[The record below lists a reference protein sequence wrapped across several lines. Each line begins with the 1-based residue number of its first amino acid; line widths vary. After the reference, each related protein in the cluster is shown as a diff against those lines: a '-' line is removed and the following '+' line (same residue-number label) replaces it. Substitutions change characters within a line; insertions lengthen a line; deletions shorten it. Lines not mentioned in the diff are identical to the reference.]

1 MSGLWQSA
9 AVFALLHC
17 ICKLASACWPLALM
31 NNPEPRFY
39 RLLALERTCMS
50 HPLTEPVM
58 LAELLPEAA
67 LINAH
72 VRAALNEDI
81 GSGDVTASL
90 LPAHQYARA
99 EVITREPAVLS
110 GRAWFDAAFR
120 LLDDE
125 LTIEWQAADGEQI
138 EPGQLLCR
146 LHGRLRSLLTAERTA
161 LNYLQVLSGT
171 ATRAHRYAEA
181 VRGLPVRILDTRKT
195 LPGLRREQK
204 YAVACGGCHN
214 HRMGL
219 FDAILIKKT
228 ISWPLAPS
236 PRRSRPRAISGWG
249 WRWRSK
255 SNRWTNFARRS
266 PPGPSVYCWI
276 ISRPICCAKLLQLP
290 RVVRAWRHLAALRS
304 SICKPSRRPG
314 LMTSRSAI

>member
-1 MSGLWQSA
+1 M
-9 AVFALLHC
+9 F
-17 ICKLASACWPLALM
+17 
-31 NNPEPRFY
+31 
-39 RLLALERTCMS
+39 

-219 FDAILIKKT
+219 FDAILIKENH
-228 ISWPLAPS
+228 I
-236 PRRSRPRAISGWG
+236 
-249 WRWRSK
+249 
-255 SNRWTNFARRS
+255 
-266 PPGPSVYCWI
+266 
-276 ISRPICCAKLLQLP
+276 
-290 RVVRAWRHLAALRS
+290 LAAGSIAAAIQAARDLRVGMAVEIEVES
-304 SICKPSRRPG
+304 LDELRQAVAAGAERVLLDNFTPDLLRQAV
-314 LMTSRSAI
+314 AIAAGRTRLEASGGITLEHLQTIAATGVDDISVGDLTKGVEAVDLSMRLSVRGE

>member
-1 MSGLWQSA
+1 
-9 AVFALLHC
+9 
-17 ICKLASACWPLALM
+17 
-31 NNPEPRFY
+31 
-39 RLLALERTCMS
+39 MS

-219 FDAILIKKT
+219 FDAILIKENH
-228 ISWPLAPS
+228 I
-236 PRRSRPRAISGWG
+236 
-249 WRWRSK
+249 
-255 SNRWTNFARRS
+255 
-266 PPGPSVYCWI
+266 
-276 ISRPICCAKLLQLP
+276 
-290 RVVRAWRHLAALRS
+290 LAAGSIAAAIQAARDLRVGMAVEIEVES
-304 SICKPSRRPG
+304 LDELRQAVAAGAERVLLDNFTPDLLRQAV
-314 LMTSRSAI
+314 AIAAGRTRLEASGGITLEHLQTIAATGVDDISVGDLTKGVEAVDLSMRLSVRGE

>member
-1 MSGLWQSA
+1 
-9 AVFALLHC
+9 
-17 ICKLASACWPLALM
+17 M

-219 FDAILIKKT
+219 FDAILIKENH
-228 ISWPLAPS
+228 I
-236 PRRSRPRAISGWG
+236 
-249 WRWRSK
+249 
-255 SNRWTNFARRS
+255 
-266 PPGPSVYCWI
+266 
-276 ISRPICCAKLLQLP
+276 
-290 RVVRAWRHLAALRS
+290 LAAGSIAAAIQAARDLRVGMAVEIEVES
-304 SICKPSRRPG
+304 LDELRQAVAAGAERVLLDNFTPDLLRQAV
-314 LMTSRSAI
+314 AIAAGRTRLEASGGITLEHLQTIAATGVDDISVGDLTKGVEAVDLSMRLSVRGE